1 MILSAANQPLAS
13 PADFW
18 HWSLKRFTKEERGR
32 RTRDGHSGNAGDG
45 NLIGYVARRIL
56 ATIPVLGLVAVFV
69 FFLLQ
74 LTPGDPAVVI
84 AGDYATTQ
92 QIEAIRHQLGLDRP
106 ILEQLL
112 SWFGRLA
119 QGDLGTSIFSRLPVT
134 SLIAQRIEPTL
145 VLTLY
150 TVLLSLAFAIPLGVL
165 AAYRAGSWI
174 DRAVMGFAV
183 AGFSTPVFVVGFLLV
198 YVFALGLDW
207 FPTQGYTP
215 MSEGPFAALRSLT
228 LPAITLALLYAALLA
243 RVTRASMLEVLA
255 EDYIRTAHAK
265 GLAPQPVL
273 ISHALK
279 NAAVPIVTVV
289 GVGIAALLGGVVVTE
304 TVFNIPGL
312 GRLTADAI
320 MRRDYP
326 VVQGLIL
333 LFASV
338 YVIVNLLV
346 DLSYMLFD
354 PRIRL

>member
-1 MILSAANQPLAS
+1 M
-13 PADFW
+13 
-18 HWSLKRFTKEERGR
+18 
-32 RTRDGHSGNAGDG
+32 
-45 NLIGYVARRIL
+45 IGYLLRRVL
-56 ATIPVLGLVAVFV
+56 STIPVLGLVAVFV
-69 FFLLQ
+69 FLLLQ
-74 LTPGDPAVVI
+74 MTPGDPAVVI

-92 QIEAIRHQLGLDRP
+92 QIEAIRQQLGLDRP
-106 ILEQLL
+106 VLEQMVA
-112 SWFGRLA
+112 WFGRLA
-119 QGDLGTSIFSRLPVT
+119 QGDLGVSIFSRLPVT
-134 SLIAQRIEPTL
+134 ALIAQRIEPTL
-145 VLTLY
+145 LLTVY
-150 TVLLSLAFAIPLGVL
+150 TIILSVAFAIPLGVV
-165 AAYRAGSWI
+165 AAYRAGSWL

-183 AGFSTPVFVVGFLLV
+183 LGFSTPVFVVGFLLA
-198 YVFALGLDW
+198 YVFALELGW
-207 FPTQGYTP
+207 FPTQGFVP
-215 MSEGPFAALRSLT
+215 LKNSVLDCLASLT

-255 EDYIRTAHAK
+255 EDYVRTAHAK

-273 ISHALK
+273 VGHALK
-279 NAAVPIVTVV
+279 NAAVPIVTVI

-338 YVIVNLLV
+338 YVVINLLV

-354 PRIRL
+354 PRIRY

>member
-1 MILSAANQPLAS
+1 MTGP
-13 PADFW
+13 
-18 HWSLKRFTKEERGR
+18 RGR
-32 RTRDGHSGNAGDG
+32 PLRDAGG
-45 NLIGYVARRIL
+45 QFLIGYVARRIL

-92 QIEAIRHQLGLDRP
+92 QVEAIRQQLGLNRP
-106 ILEQLL
+106 MLEQLF

-150 TVLLSLAFAIPLGVL
+150 TVVLSIAFALPLGVL

-183 AGFSTPVFVVGFLLV
+183 LGFSTPVFVVGFLLV
-198 YVFALGLDW
+198 YVFALGLEW
-207 FPTQGYTP
+207 FPTQGYVP
-215 MSEGPFAALRSLT
+215 LAQSLFDSLRSLT

-255 EDYIRTAHAK
+255 EDYVRTAHAK

-273 ISHALK
+273 VGHALK

-333 LFASV
+333 LFAAV
-338 YVIVNLLV
+338 YVVVNLLV